1 MQALKEFRSQ
11 AQGLSD
17 LLNYAALID
26 SGVVQNKDGSIM
38 VGYFYRSNDIT
49 SSTEDERNYLTARI
63 NAALARL
70 GNGFVTWHDAVRIP
84 DNYYPSAD
92 KNYFPD
98 PVSKLIDDERRKRF
112 QSEDSHFV
120 TEYVLVIS
128 YMPPL
133 RASSKL
139 NDMLWQE
146 QEGVAKK
153 SIADQVLEWF
163 YKELVTFEDMVGNV
177 ISLQRMKSYQVTD
190 DFGKQHLRD
199 ELFNYLGYC
208 ITNRVQEMNI
218 PHYGAY
224 LDVCLGAYPVINGDT
239 PKIADNYIC
248 PIVIEGLPPESYP
261 NILHVLEALP
271 LAYRWSSRMIY
282 LDQQEAVNELMKIKR
297 KWKKKVRGF
306 FSQIFK
312 TQNGQINEDA
322 LLMSNDV
329 DNALTDAQSGLVTYG
344 FFTSVVVIIGQ
355 DYEELQENARF
366 TIREIQRLGFQCRVE
381 TINALEAW
389 LGTLPGHAIQ
399 NVRRPLI
406 HTLNQAD
413 LIPLSSIWAGRA
425 ESPNPYLPPQSPPL
439 MYALTNGGTPFRIN
453 LHVDDL
459 GHTLIFGPTGA
470 GKSVLLNMLDVQFL
484 RYQHARIYSFD
495 KGRASWGINQACGG
509 KFFDIAGESSDLNFA
524 PLSELDTTEDFMFAQ
539 NWLETLYQLQTE
551 TILTPE
557 QKKQIVRALELLKT
571 QPKSGRTLTAFNATV
586 QDQAIRDAISHYTL
600 SGTLGSLL
608 DAEVDGLSGENSDSW
623 WVAFEIESLM
633 NLGEKNLLP
642 VLLYLFR
649 RIEKS
654 LDGRPTLL
662 VLDEAWLML
671 GHPVF
676 REKIREWLKVLRK
689 ANCSVVM
696 ATQSLSDMYRSGL
709 LDVLLESCPTKIL
722 LPNPEA
728 DKPGTDNLPGPQD
741 FYVSMG
747 LNETE
752 IYMLKNATKKRDYY
766 FMQPE
771 GKRLFQL
778 GLDKLTLSFAA
789 INYKTDGLAI
799 KRLMDEHGENWPYK
813 WLDSKGVTYDK
824 VS

>member
-1 MQALKEFRSQ
+1 MQSLKEYRSQ

-17 LLNYAALID
+17 LLNFAALID

-38 VGYFYRSNDIT
+38 VGYFYRAEDIT
-49 SSTEDERNYLTARI
+49 SSTEDERNYLTARV
-63 NAALARL
+63 NAGLARL
-70 GNGFVTWHDAVRIP
+70 GNGFVTWHDAVRMP
-84 DNYYPSAD
+84 DNFYPTID
-92 KNYFPD
+92 KSYFPD
-98 PVSKLIDDERRKRF
+98 PVSRLIDANRRTRF
-112 QSEDSHFV
+112 KSEDSHFV
-120 TEYVLVIS
+120 TEYVMIVS

-139 NDMLWQE
+139 NDMLWQD
-146 QEGVAKK
+146 QEGIERK

-163 YKELVTFEDMVGNV
+163 YKELITFEDMIGNV
-177 ISLQRMKSYQVTD
+177 VTLQRMKSYDFTD
-190 DFGKQHLRD
+190 DLGRKHLRD
-199 ELFNYLGYC
+199 ELVNYLAYT
-208 ITNRVQEMNI
+208 ITNQLSEINI
-218 PHYGAY
+218 PSFGAY
-224 LDVCLGAYPVINGDT
+224 LDVCLGAHPIINGDT
-239 PKIADNYIC
+239 PKIGGNYIC

-261 NILHVLEALP
+261 NILNVLEALP
-271 LAYRWSSRMIY
+271 LSYRWSSRMIY
-282 LDQQEAVNELMKIKR
+282 LDQQEAIKELAKIKR
-297 KWKKKVRGF
+297 KWKQKVRGF

-322 LLMSNDV
+322 LLMASDV

-344 FFTSVVVIIGQ
+344 FYSSVVVIIAKN
-355 DYEELQENARF
+355 YEDLQENARF
-366 TIREIQRLGFQCRVE
+366 TVREIQRLGFQCRTE

-389 LGTLPGHAIQ
+389 LGTIPGHAIQ

-413 LIPLSSIWAGRA
+413 LLPLSSIWAGKA
-425 ESPNPYLPPQSPPL
+425 SAPNPYLPPDSPPL

-470 GKSVLLNMLDVQFL
+470 GKSVLLNIIGAQFL
-484 RYQHARIYSFD
+484 RYPDARIYTFD
-495 KGRASWGINQACGG
+495 KGRAAWGVNTACNGQ
-509 KFFDIAGESSDLNFA
+509 FFDIAGEGSDLSFA
-524 PLSELDTTEDFMFAQ
+524 PLSELETTEDLMFAQ

-557 QKKQIVRALELLKT
+557 QKKFIVRALHLLKE
-571 QPKSGRTLTAFNATV
+571 QPKNGRTLTAFNATV

-608 DAEVDGLSGENSDSW
+608 DAEVDGLSGDIGH
-623 WVAFEIESLM
+623 WVTFEIESLM

-689 ANCSVVM
+689 SNCSVIM
-696 ATQSLSDMYRSGL
+696 ATQSLSDMYKSGL

-728 DKPGTDNLPGPQD
+728 DKPGSDNLPGPAD
-741 FYVSMG
+741 FYTSMG
-747 LNETE
+747 LNNTE
-752 IYMLKNATKKRDYY
+752 IYMLKNAVKKRDYY

-778 GLDKLTLSFAA
+778 GLDKLTLSFIA

-799 KRLMDEHGENWPYK
+799 QKTMDEYGSNWPYK
-813 WLDSKGVTYDK
+813 WLESRGVSYEK
-824 VS
+824 V

>member
-1 MQALKEFRSQ
+1 
-11 AQGLSD
+11 
-17 LLNYAALID
+17 
-26 SGVVQNKDGSIM
+26 
-38 VGYFYRSNDIT
+38 
-49 SSTEDERNYLTARI
+49 
-63 NAALARL
+63 
-70 GNGFVTWHDAVRIP
+70 
-84 DNYYPSAD
+84 
-92 KNYFPD
+92 
-98 PVSKLIDDERRKRF
+98 
-112 QSEDSHFV
+112 
-120 TEYVLVIS
+120 
-128 YMPPL
+128 
-133 RASSKL
+133 
-139 NDMLWQE
+139 
-146 QEGVAKK
+146 
-153 SIADQVLEWF
+153 
-163 YKELVTFEDMVGNV
+163 
-177 ISLQRMKSYQVTD
+177 
-190 DFGKQHLRD
+190 
-199 ELFNYLGYC
+199 
-208 ITNRVQEMNI
+208 
-218 PHYGAY
+218 
-224 LDVCLGAYPVINGDT
+224 
-239 PKIADNYIC
+239 
-248 PIVIEGLPPESYP
+248 
-261 NILHVLEALP
+261 LHVLEALP

-297 KWKKKVRGF
+297 KWKQKVRGF

-453 LHVDDL
+453 LHVDDV

-470 GKSVLLNMLDVQFL
+470 GKSVLLNKLDVQFL

-633 NLGEKNLLP
+633 NLGAS
-642 VLLYLFR
+642 
-649 RIEKS
+649 IS
-654 LDGRPTLL
+654 
-662 VLDEAWLML
+662 
-671 GHPVF
+671 
-676 REKIREWLKVLRK
+676 I
-689 ANCSVVM
+689 
-696 ATQSLSDMYRSGL
+696 
-709 LDVLLESCPTKIL
+709 
-722 LPNPEA
+722 
-728 DKPGTDNLPGPQD
+728 
-741 FYVSMG
+741 
-747 LNETE
+747 
-752 IYMLKNATKKRDYY
+752 
-766 FMQPE
+766 
-771 GKRLFQL
+771 
-778 GLDKLTLSFAA
+778 
-789 INYKTDGLAI
+789 
-799 KRLMDEHGENWPYK
+799 
-813 WLDSKGVTYDK
+813 
-824 VS
+824 